1 MTEVSDRFDA
11 LIDALTHVGSPIGRF
26 LRPGLPAGA
35 LNDALASLQ
44 LAPPSELID
53 WFGLQ
58 DGPDDDGYQQAEPG
72 GSPLEVFPGVR
83 PLSLDEAVALCLDMR
98 RSVEEL
104 GEDAE
109 QFWRSD
115 WFPIAYGPGSTFAV
129 PCPANTTNDPA
140 AVWRSLSHPGP
151 SETGRVTASLADLIG
166 RWTAEIRA
174 GNVYWDAAFRSLEPR
189 DGEAVRLEAE
199 GLY

>member
-1 MTEVSDRFDA
+1 
-11 LIDALTHVGSPIGRF
+11 L
-26 LRPGLPAGA
+26 
-35 LNDALASLQ
+35 
-44 LAPPSELID
+44 
-53 WFGLQ
+53 FGLQ
-58 DGPDDDGYQQAEPG
+58 DGPDDDGYQLAEPG

-83 PLSLDEAVALCLDMR
+83 LLSLDEAATLCLDMR
-98 RSVEEL
+98 RSAEDL

-115 WFPIAYGPGSTFAV
+115 WFPIAYSGGTFAV
-129 PCPANTTNDPA
+129 QCPPKSTNDPA

-151 SETGRVTASLADLIG
+151 SETGRVTGSLAELIG
-166 RWTAEIRA
+166 RWTAEIQA
-174 GNVYWDAAFRSLEPR
+174 GNVYWHAGFRSLEPR